1 MARTKNRGFEEK
13 ISASQNIR
21 WKLGEYIRLSKED
34 INRGKDKD
42 DSNSV
47 TNQKALLDDYYQQH
61 IDEFESVQPPYVD
74 DGYTGTD
81 TNRDSF
87 QKLLSDIYAKKV
99 NCVIVKDLSRLS
111 RNYTDAGSLIENL
124 FVQMNVRFIS
134 LAEGIDSYLNPDS
147 ISNLIVPITNVI
159 NDNFCYQTSK
169 KIRQVFDMKR
179 RNGEF
184 IGGFAAYGYMKNP
197 KDKNALIVDE
207 EAAEI
212 VKNIYEWF
220 LDGMSK
226 NAIVRNL
233 NDRGILCP
241 SEYKKSK
248 GLNYQNPSGS
258 ERPLWCSKT
267 VSDILKNRLYVGDM
281 VQGRQRVKSYKIHTQ
296 EQVPENEW
304 YIVENTHEPIIERP
318 IFEKVQ
324 ELLKRDTR
332 TAPQKKKL
340 YLFSGFLRCA
350 DCGKAMS
357 RSQVKGTVYYF
368 CRTYKDQSKTACT
381 KHSIKHNRL
390 EAAVLYAIQQ
400 QVYLAV
406 HYANTL
412 EYISTVP
419 LQKSQS
425 IRIEALIDAKEKERS
440 KIMRYKQSIYQ
451 DWKDGEIT
459 HSDYRHMSED
469 YERQIAALGEVL
481 KNLHAE
487 REELQ
492 NGITAE
498 SPCLV
503 VFKKF
508 ENIDKLTR
516 EVLVELVDHIK
527 VHENG
532 NISVKFK
539 VADQLR
545 RVMEYIEI
553 NTQSEA
559 V

>member
-21 WKLGEYIRLSKED
+21 WKLAQYIRLSKED
-34 INRGKDKD
+34 INRGKD

-61 IDEFESVQPPYVD
+61 IDEFESTQPPYVD

-87 QKLLSDIYAKKV
+87 QRLLSDIYAKKV

-111 RNYTDAGSLIENL
+111 RNYTDAGSLIENM

-134 LAEGIDSYLNPDS
+134 MTEGIDSYLNPDS

-226 NAIVRNL
+226 NAIVHNL

-258 ERPLWCSKT
+258 ERPLWSAKT

-296 EQVPENEW
+296 EQVPEHEW
-304 YIVENTHEPIIERP
+304 YIVENTHDPIIERP

-340 YLFSGFLRCA
+340 YVFSGFLRCA

-357 RSQVKGTVYYF
+357 RSQVKGIVYYF

-381 KHSIKHNRL
+381 KHSVKHNWL

-400 QVYLAV
+400 QIYLAV

-412 EYISTVP
+412 EYISTAP

-425 IRIEALIDAKEKERS
+425 IRIEALIDAKEKECS
-440 KIMRYKQSIYQ
+440 KIIRYKQSIYQ

-469 YERQIAALGEVL
+469 YERQITAISEVL

-508 ENIDKLTR
+508 ENVDKLTR
-516 EVLVELVDHIK
+516 EILVELVDHIK

-539 VADQLR
+539 FADELR
-545 RVMEYIEI
+545 RVMEYLEI
-553 NTQSEA
+553 NTQFEA